1 MQVRVLPQIL
11 KHIIMDLNLTAILLN
26 DLIVAVAFFVVGFYV
41 AELNA
46 AKKKP
51 KKKAPT
57 QSNNI
62 QYESKSTSTDKED
75 IMKKIRM
82 ARGQ

>member
-1 MQVRVLPQIL
+1 
-11 KHIIMDLNLTAILLN
+11 MDLNLTAILLN
-26 DLIVAVAFFVVGFYV
+26 NLIVAVAFFVVGFYV

-57 QSNNI
+57 QSI
-62 QYESKSTSTDKED
+62 QHESKSTSTDKED

>member
-1 MQVRVLPQIL
+1 
-11 KHIIMDLNLTAILLN
+11 MDLNLTVILLN

-51 KKKAPT
+51 KKKAPPP
-57 QSNNI
+57 SSNI
-62 QYESKSTSTDKED
+62 QYESKSTALIDKED

>member
-1 MQVRVLPQIL
+1 
-11 KHIIMDLNLTAILLN
+11 MDLNLTVILLN
-26 DLIVAVAFFVVGFYV
+26 DLIVAVSFFIVGFYV

-51 KKKAPT
+51 KKKATPP
-57 QSNNI
+57 SSNI
-62 QYESKSTSTDKED
+62 QYESKSTASADKED

>member
-1 MQVRVLPQIL
+1 
-11 KHIIMDLNLTAILLN
+11 MDLNLTAILLN

-57 QSNNI
+57 QSI
-62 QYESKSTSTDKED
+62 QNESKSTSTDKED

>member
-1 MQVRVLPQIL
+1 
-11 KHIIMDLNLTAILLN
+11 MDLNLTVILLN

-51 KKKAPT
+51 KKKAPPP
-57 QSNNI
+57 SSNI
-62 QYESKSTSTDKED
+62 QYESKSTASTDKED

>member
-1 MQVRVLPQIL
+1 
-11 KHIIMDLNLTAILLN
+11 MDLNLTIILLN
-26 DLIVAVAFFVVGFYV
+26 DLIVAVSFFIVGFYV

-51 KKKAPT
+51 KKKAPPP
-57 QSNNI
+57 SSNI
-62 QYESKSTSTDKED
+62 QYESKATTSIQKED
-75 IMKKIRM
+75 IMEKIRK